1 MIRVLISTGLLVLV
15 TSCTPVPVPAG
26 HAEQSV
32 MVNPVT
38 PELARAAIVTVLNR
52 RRHSI
57 VADEPGRIAA
67 ALGRG
72 PVLNVEILYDPAGF
86 RIRYL
91 DSQGF
96 ELGADATTG
105 EILYDSRYVG
115 WMRRL
120 RTLVDREIATLHGQ
134 ALEQE
139 QRERD
144 REYDVAVAQQ
154 RTEEAALAREQQARL
169 PPPQITSPAQPQGA
183 QPGSAPLQAGFNI
196 TRAPNNLGSATVVVM
211 NESAEHLHA
220 ISFRQAGATSWRP
233 NQLQRTVPP
242 GSSFTVHGASPGLWE
257 LRVEDRSSYKEWH
270 DLRLQGGGE
279 YTLVVTSQGW
289 FRQ

>member
-1 MIRVLISTGLLVLV
+1 MKRVWISMALVLV
-15 TSCTPVPVPAG
+15 ASCTPVPVPAG

-38 PELARAAIVTVLNR
+38 PELVRAAIVTVLNQ

-57 VADEPGRIAA
+57 VAEDAGRIAA
-67 ALGRG
+67 SLGRG
-72 PVLNVEILYDPAGF
+72 PMLSVEILYDATGF
-86 RIRYL
+86 RIRYV

-105 EILYDSRYVG
+105 ELLYDSRYVS

-120 RTLVDREIATLHGQ
+120 HAHIDREIATLHAQ

-144 REYDVAVAQQ
+144 RDYDVALARQ

-169 PPPQITSPAQPQGA
+169 PPVAPQTMPGTQA
-183 QPGSAPLQAGFNI
+183 QPGGAPLQAGFNI
-196 TRAPNNLGSATVVVM
+196 TRAPNHLGSATVVVM
-211 NESAEHLHA
+211 NESAEHLRA
-220 ISFRQAGATSWRP
+220 ISFRQAGSREWRP

-242 GSSFTVHGASPGLWE
+242 GSTFTVHGASPGMWE
-257 LRVEDRSSYKEWH
+257 LRVEDGSSYKEWH
-270 DLRLQGGGE
+270 DLRFQGGGE

-289 FRQ
+289 FSR